1 MINYL
6 INLTMKKFLL
16 LLVLL
21 VSSSISSQIFVFH
34 PVQVPG
40 DQIETFEKIQT
51 EYVQKIAQDA
61 VDNGNLG
68 AWALLKAF
76 NATEDDYNYLWV
88 HLYQDVDQV
97 VDKFSWWSNSE
108 DVLGIKPDIL
118 YGDIDAKADRRYF
131 YKMEMAIPNSDQG
144 EWVIL
149 NFGNPDNVEQFLKD
163 SEKIVMPHF
172 KRMIPKS
179 GMLGWGVATKI
190 TPQGNNPQ
198 GGKYSTAMTYDVYD
212 NLKNVMLHMAGGA
225 AVEGLEIDKLNPPN
239 FSIRGIFRVVT
250 GTE

>member
-1 MINYL
+1 
-6 INLTMKKFLL
+6 MKRNILFIFLFTFYS
-16 LLVLL
+16 VT
-21 VSSSISSQIFVFH
+21 SQIAVFH

-40 DQIETFEKIQT
+40 DQVETFEKIQT

-61 VDNGNLG
+61 VDKGNLG

-76 NATEDDYNYLWV
+76 NATSEDYNYLWV

-97 VDKFSWWSNSE
+97 VDKFTWWANSE
-108 DVLGIKPDIL
+108 EVLGIKPDIL

-131 YKMEMAIPNSDQG
+131 YKMELAINGDSDG

-149 NFGNPDNVEQFLKD
+149 NFGNPDNVDQFLKD

-172 KRMIPKS
+172 EKMMNKS

-190 TPQGNNPQ
+190 TPQGKNSQ
-198 GGKYSTAMTYDVYD
+198 GGDYATAMTYDIYD
-212 NLKNVMLHMAGGA
+212 NLKNVMLHMSGGA
-225 AVEGLEIDKLNPPN
+225 AIEGLPIDKLTPAN
-239 FSIRGIFRVVT
+239 FSIRGIFRVIT
-250 GTE
+250 GTK

>member
-1 MINYL
+1 
-6 INLTMKKFLL
+6 MKRNILFIFLL
-16 LLVLL
+16 TFYSVT
-21 VSSSISSQIFVFH
+21 SQIAVFH

-61 VDNGNLG
+61 VDKGNLG

-76 NATEDDYNYLWV
+76 NATSEDYNYLWV

-97 VDKFSWWSNSE
+97 VDKFTWWANSE
-108 DVLGIKPDIL
+108 EVLGIKPDIL
-118 YGDIDAKADRRYF
+118 YGDIDTKADRRYF
-131 YKMEMAIPNSDQG
+131 YKMELAIDGDSDG

-172 KRMIPKS
+172 EKMMNKS

-190 TPQGNNPQ
+190 TPQGKNSQ
-198 GGKYSTAMTYDVYD
+198 GGDYATAMTYDIYD
-212 NLKNVMLHMAGGA
+212 NLKNVMLHMSGGA
-225 AVEGLEIDKLNPPN
+225 AIEGLPIDKLTPAN
-239 FSIRGIFRVVT
+239 FSIRGIFRVIT
-250 GTE
+250 GTK

>member
-1 MINYL
+1 
-6 INLTMKKFLL
+6 MKRNILFIFLL
-16 LLVLL
+16 TFYSV
-21 VSSSISSQIFVFH
+21 SSQIAVFH

-61 VDNGNLG
+61 VDKGNLG

-76 NATEDDYNYLWV
+76 NATSEDYNYLWV

-97 VDKFSWWSNSE
+97 VDKFTWWANSE
-108 DVLGIKPDIL
+108 EVLGIKPDIL

-131 YKMEMAIPNSDQG
+131 YKMELAINGDSDG

-149 NFGNPDNVEQFLKD
+149 NFGNPDNVDQFLKD

-172 KRMIPKS
+172 EKMMNKS

-190 TPQGNNPQ
+190 TPQGKNSQ
-198 GGKYSTAMTYDVYD
+198 GGDYATAMTYDVYD
-212 NLKNVMLHMAGGA
+212 NLKNVMLHMSGRA
-225 AVEGLEIDKLNPPN
+225 AIEGLPIDKLTPAN
-239 FSIRGIFRVVT
+239 FSIRGIFRVIT
-250 GTE
+250 GTK

>member
-1 MINYL
+1 
-6 INLTMKKFLL
+6 MKRNILFIFLL
-16 LLVLL
+16 TFYSV
-21 VSSSISSQIFVFH
+21 SSQIAVFH

-40 DQIETFEKIQT
+40 DQVETFEKIQT

-61 VDNGNLG
+61 VDKGNLG

-76 NATEDDYNYLWV
+76 NATSEDYNYLWV

-97 VDKFSWWSNSE
+97 VDKFTWWANSE
-108 DVLGIKPDIL
+108 EVLGIKPDIL

-131 YKMEMAIPNSDQG
+131 YKMELAINGDSDG

-172 KRMIPKS
+172 EKMMNKS

-190 TPQGNNPQ
+190 TPQGKNSQ
-198 GGKYSTAMTYDVYD
+198 GGDYATAMTYDIYD
-212 NLKNVMLHMAGGA
+212 NLKNVMLHMSGGA
-225 AVEGLEIDKLNPPN
+225 AIEGLPIDKLTPAN
-239 FSIRGIFRVVT
+239 FSIRGIFRVIT
-250 GTE
+250 GTK

>member
-1 MINYL
+1 
-6 INLTMKKFLL
+6 MKRNILFIFLL
-16 LLVLL
+16 TFYSV
-21 VSSSISSQIFVFH
+21 SSQIAVFH

-61 VDNGNLG
+61 VDKGNLG

-76 NATEDDYNYLWV
+76 NATSEDYNYLWV

-97 VDKFSWWSNSE
+97 VDKFTWWANSE
-108 DVLGIKPDIL
+108 EVLGIKPDIL

-131 YKMEMAIPNSDQG
+131 YKMELAIDGDSDG

-172 KRMIPKS
+172 EKMMNKS

-190 TPQGNNPQ
+190 TPQGKNSR
-198 GGKYSTAMTYDVYD
+198 GGDYATAMTYDIYD
-212 NLKNVMLHMAGGA
+212 NLKNVMLHMSGGA
-225 AVEGLEIDKLNPPN
+225 AIEGLPIDKLTPAN
-239 FSIRGIFRVVT
+239 FSIRGIFRVIT
-250 GTE
+250 GTK

>member
-1 MINYL
+1 
-6 INLTMKKFLL
+6 MKRNILFIFLL
-16 LLVLL
+16 TFYSV
-21 VSSSISSQIFVFH
+21 SSQIAVFH

-61 VDNGNLG
+61 VDKGNLG

-76 NATEDDYNYLWV
+76 NATSEDYNYLWV

-97 VDKFSWWSNSE
+97 VDKFTWWANSE
-108 DVLGIKPDIL
+108 EVLGIKPDIL
-118 YGDIDAKADRRYF
+118 YGDIDTKADRRYF
-131 YKMEMAIPNSDQG
+131 YKMELAIDGDSDG

-172 KRMIPKS
+172 EKMMNKS

-190 TPQGNNPQ
+190 TPQGKNSQ
-198 GGKYSTAMTYDVYD
+198 GGDYATAMTYDIYD
-212 NLKNVMLHMAGGA
+212 NLKSVMLHMSGGA
-225 AVEGLEIDKLNPPN
+225 AIEGLPIDKITPAN
-239 FSIRGIFRVVT
+239 FSIRGIFRVIT
-250 GTE
+250 GTK

>member
-1 MINYL
+1 
-6 INLTMKKFLL
+6 MKRNILFIFLL
-16 LLVLL
+16 TFFSV
-21 VSSSISSQIFVFH
+21 SSQIAVFH

-40 DQIETFEKIQT
+40 DQVETFEKIQT

-61 VDNGNLG
+61 VDKGNLG

-76 NATEDDYNYLWV
+76 NATSEDYNYLWV

-97 VDKFSWWSNSE
+97 VDKFTWWVNSE
-108 DVLGIKPDIL
+108 EVLGIKPDIL

-131 YKMEMAIPNSDQG
+131 YKMELAINGDSDG

-149 NFGNPDNVEQFLKD
+149 NFGNPDNVDQFLKD

-172 KRMIPKS
+172 EKMMNKS

-190 TPQGNNPQ
+190 TPQGKNSQ
-198 GGKYSTAMTYDVYD
+198 GGDYATAMTYDIYD
-212 NLKNVMLHMAGGA
+212 NLKNVMLHMSGGA
-225 AVEGLEIDKLNPPN
+225 AIEGLPIDKLTPAN
-239 FSIRGIFRVVT
+239 FSIRGIFRVIT
-250 GTE
+250 GTK

>member
-1 MINYL
+1 
-6 INLTMKKFLL
+6 MKRNILFIFLL
-16 LLVLL
+16 TFYSV
-21 VSSSISSQIFVFH
+21 SSQIAVFH

-40 DQIETFEKIQT
+40 DQVETFEKIQT

-61 VDNGNLG
+61 VDKGNLG

-76 NATEDDYNYLWV
+76 NATLEDYNYLWV

-97 VDKFSWWSNSE
+97 VDKFTWWANSE
-108 DVLGIKPDIL
+108 EVLGIKPDIL

-131 YKMEMAIPNSDQG
+131 YKMELAINGDSDG

-149 NFGNPDNVEQFLKD
+149 NFGNPDNVDQFLKD

-172 KRMIPKS
+172 EKMMNKS

-190 TPQGNNPQ
+190 TPQGKNSQ
-198 GGKYSTAMTYDVYD
+198 GGDYATAMTYYVYD
-212 NLKNVMLHMAGGA
+212 NLKNVMLHMSGGA
-225 AVEGLEIDKLNPPN
+225 AIEGLPIDKLTPAN
-239 FSIRGIFRVVT
+239 FSIRGIFRVIT
-250 GTE
+250 GTK

>member
-1 MINYL
+1 
-6 INLTMKKFLL
+6 MKRNILFIFLL
-16 LLVLL
+16 TFCSV
-21 VSSSISSQIFVFH
+21 SSQIAVFH

-40 DQIETFEKIQT
+40 DQVETFEKIQT

-61 VDNGNLG
+61 VDKGNLG

-76 NATEDDYNYLWV
+76 NATSEDYNYLWV

-97 VDKFSWWSNSE
+97 VDKFTWWANSE
-108 DVLGIKPDIL
+108 EVLGIKPDIL

-131 YKMEMAIPNSDQG
+131 YKMELAINGDSDG

-149 NFGNPDNVEQFLKD
+149 NFGNPDNVDQFLKD

-172 KRMIPKS
+172 EKMMNKS

-190 TPQGNNPQ
+190 TPQGKNSQ
-198 GGKYSTAMTYDVYD
+198 GGDYATAMTYDIYD
-212 NLKNVMLHMAGGA
+212 NLKNVMLHMSGGA
-225 AVEGLEIDKLNPPN
+225 AIEGLPIDKLTPAN
-239 FSIRGIFRVVT
+239 FSIRGIFRVIT
-250 GTE
+250 GTK

>member
-1 MINYL
+1 
-6 INLTMKKFLL
+6 MKRNILFIFLL
-16 LLVLL
+16 TFYSV
-21 VSSSISSQIFVFH
+21 SSQIAVFH

-40 DQIETFEKIQT
+40 DQVETFEKIQT

-76 NATEDDYNYLWV
+76 NATSEDYNYLWV

-97 VDKFSWWSNSE
+97 VDKFSWWANSE
-108 DVLGIKPDIL
+108 EVLGIKPDIL

-131 YKMEMAIPNSDQG
+131 YKMELAIDGDSDG

-172 KRMIPKS
+172 EKMMNKS

-190 TPQGNNPQ
+190 TPQGKNSQ
-198 GGKYSTAMTYDVYD
+198 GGDYATAMTYDIYD
-212 NLKNVMLHMAGGA
+212 NLKNVMLHMSGGA
-225 AVEGLEIDKLNPPN
+225 AIEGLPIDKLTPAN
-239 FSIRGIFRVVT
+239 FSIRGIFRVIT
-250 GTE
+250 GTK

>member
-1 MINYL
+1 
-6 INLTMKKFLL
+6 MKRNILFIFLL
-16 LLVLL
+16 TFYSV
-21 VSSSISSQIFVFH
+21 SSQIAVFH

-40 DQIETFEKIQT
+40 DQVETFEKIQT

-61 VDNGNLG
+61 VDKGNLG

-76 NATEDDYNYLWV
+76 NATSEDYNYLWV

-97 VDKFSWWSNSE
+97 VDKFTWWANSE
-108 DVLGIKPDIL
+108 EVLGIKPDIL

-131 YKMEMAIPNSDQG
+131 YKMELAINGDSDG

-149 NFGNPDNVEQFLKD
+149 NFGNPDNVDQFLKD

-172 KRMIPKS
+172 EKMMNKS

-190 TPQGNNPQ
+190 TPQGKNSQ
-198 GGKYSTAMTYDVYD
+198 GGDYATAMTYDVYD
-212 NLKNVMLHMAGGA
+212 NLKNVMLHMTGGA
-225 AVEGLEIDKLNPPN
+225 AIEGLPIDKLTPAN
-239 FSIRGIFRVVT
+239 FSIRGIFRVIT
-250 GTE
+250 GTK

>member
-1 MINYL
+1 
-6 INLTMKKFLL
+6 MKRNILFIFLL
-16 LLVLL
+16 TFYSV
-21 VSSSISSQIFVFH
+21 SSQIAVFH

-40 DQIETFEKIQT
+40 DQVETFEKIQT

-76 NATEDDYNYLWV
+76 NATSEDYNYLWV

-97 VDKFSWWSNSE
+97 VDKFTWWANSE
-108 DVLGIKPDIL
+108 EVLGIKPDIL

-131 YKMEMAIPNSDQG
+131 YKMELAINGDSDG

-149 NFGNPDNVEQFLKD
+149 NFGNPDNVDQFLKD

-172 KRMIPKS
+172 EKMMNKS

-190 TPQGNNPQ
+190 TPQGKNSQ
-198 GGKYSTAMTYDVYD
+198 GGDYATAMTYDIYD
-212 NLKNVMLHMAGGA
+212 NLKNVMLHMSGGA
-225 AVEGLEIDKLNPPN
+225 AIEGLPIDKLTPAN
-239 FSIRGIFRVVT
+239 FSIRGIFRVIT
-250 GTE
+250 GTK

>member
-1 MINYL
+1 
-6 INLTMKKFLL
+6 MKRNILFIFLSTFYS
-16 LLVLL
+16 V
-21 VSSSISSQIFVFH
+21 SSQIAVFH

-40 DQIETFEKIQT
+40 DQVETFEKIQT

-61 VDNGNLG
+61 VDKGNLG

-76 NATEDDYNYLWV
+76 NATSEDYNYLWV

-97 VDKFSWWSNSE
+97 VDKFTWWANSE
-108 DVLGIKPDIL
+108 EVLGIKPDIL

-131 YKMEMAIPNSDQG
+131 YKMELAINGDSDG

-149 NFGNPDNVEQFLKD
+149 NFGNPDNVDQFLKD

-172 KRMIPKS
+172 EKMMNKS

-190 TPQGNNPQ
+190 TPQGKNSQ
-198 GGKYSTAMTYDVYD
+198 GGDYATAMTYDIYD
-212 NLKNVMLHMAGGA
+212 NLKNVMLHMSGGA
-225 AVEGLEIDKLNPPN
+225 AIEGLPIDKLTPAN
-239 FSIRGIFRVVT
+239 FSIRGIFRVIT
-250 GTE
+250 GTK

>member
-1 MINYL
+1 
-6 INLTMKKFLL
+6 MKRNILFIFLL
-16 LLVLL
+16 TFYSV
-21 VSSSISSQIFVFH
+21 SSQIAVFH

-40 DQIETFEKIQT
+40 DQVETFEKIQT

-61 VDNGNLG
+61 VDKGNLG

-76 NATEDDYNYLWV
+76 NATSEDYNYLWV

-97 VDKFSWWSNSE
+97 VDKFTWWANSE
-108 DVLGIKPDIL
+108 EVLGIKPDIL

-131 YKMEMAIPNSDQG
+131 YKMELAINGDSDG

-149 NFGNPDNVEQFLKD
+149 NFGNPDNVDQFLKD

-172 KRMIPKS
+172 EKMMNKS

-190 TPQGNNPQ
+190 TPQGKNSQ
-198 GGKYSTAMTYDVYD
+198 GGDYATAMTYDVYD
-212 NLKNVMLHMAGGA
+212 NLKNVMLHISGGA
-225 AVEGLEIDKLNPPN
+225 AIEGLPIDKLTPAN
-239 FSIRGIFRVVT
+239 FSIRGIFRVIT
-250 GTE
+250 GTK

>member
-1 MINYL
+1 
-6 INLTMKKFLL
+6 MKRNILFIFLL
-16 LLVLL
+16 TFYSV
-21 VSSSISSQIFVFH
+21 SSQIAVFH

-40 DQIETFEKIQT
+40 DQVETFEKIQT

-61 VDNGNLG
+61 VDKGNLG

-76 NATEDDYNYLWV
+76 NATSEDYNYLWV

-97 VDKFSWWSNSE
+97 VDKFTWWANSE
-108 DVLGIKPDIL
+108 EVLGIKPDIL

-131 YKMEMAIPNSDQG
+131 YKMELAINGDSDG

-149 NFGNPDNVEQFLKD
+149 NFGNPDNVDQFLKD

-172 KRMIPKS
+172 EKMMNKS

-190 TPQGNNPQ
+190 TPQGKNSQ
-198 GGKYSTAMTYDVYD
+198 GGDYATAMTYDVYD
-212 NLKNVMLHMAGGA
+212 NL
-225 AVEGLEIDKLNPPN
+225 
-239 FSIRGIFRVVT
+239 
-250 GTE
+250 

>member
-1 MINYL
+1 
-6 INLTMKKFLL
+6 MKKNILFIFLL
-16 LLVLL
+16 TFYSV
-21 VSSSISSQIFVFH
+21 SSQIAVFH

-40 DQIETFEKIQT
+40 DQVETFEKIQT

-61 VDNGNLG
+61 VDKGNLG

-76 NATEDDYNYLWV
+76 NATSEDYNYLWV

-97 VDKFSWWSNSE
+97 VDKFTWWANSE
-108 DVLGIKPDIL
+108 EVLGIKPDIL

-131 YKMEMAIPNSDQG
+131 YKMELAINGDSDG

-149 NFGNPDNVEQFLKD
+149 NFGNPDNVDQFLKD

-172 KRMIPKS
+172 EKMMNKS

-190 TPQGNNPQ
+190 TPQGKNSQ
-198 GGKYSTAMTYDVYD
+198 GGDYATAMTYDVYD
-212 NLKNVMLHMAGGA
+212 NLKNVMLHMSGGA
-225 AVEGLEIDKLNPPN
+225 AIEGLPIDKLTPAN
-239 FSIRGIFRVVT
+239 FSIRGIFRVIT
-250 GTE
+250 GTK

>member
-1 MINYL
+1 
-6 INLTMKKFLL
+6 MKRNILFIFLL
-16 LLVLL
+16 TFFSV
-21 VSSSISSQIFVFH
+21 SSQIAVFH

-40 DQIETFEKIQT
+40 DQVETFEKIQT

-61 VDNGNLG
+61 VDKGNLG

-76 NATEDDYNYLWV
+76 NATSEDYNYLWV

-97 VDKFSWWSNSE
+97 VDKFTWWANSE
-108 DVLGIKPDIL
+108 EVLGIKPDIL

-131 YKMEMAIPNSDQG
+131 YKMELAINGDSDG

-149 NFGNPDNVEQFLKD
+149 NFGNPDNVDQFLKD

-172 KRMIPKS
+172 EKMMNKS

-190 TPQGNNPQ
+190 TPQGKNSQ
-198 GGKYSTAMTYDVYD
+198 GGDYATAMTYDIYD
-212 NLKNVMLHMAGGA
+212 NLKNVMLHMSGGA
-225 AVEGLEIDKLNPPN
+225 AIEGLPIDKLTPAN
-239 FSIRGIFRVVT
+239 FSIRGIFRVIT
-250 GTE
+250 GTK

>member
-1 MINYL
+1 
-6 INLTMKKFLL
+6 MKRNILFIFLL
-16 LLVLL
+16 TFYSV
-21 VSSSISSQIFVFH
+21 SSQIAVFH

-40 DQIETFEKIQT
+40 DQVETFEKIQT

-61 VDNGNLG
+61 VDKGNLG

-76 NATEDDYNYLWV
+76 NATSEDYNYLWV

-97 VDKFSWWSNSE
+97 VDKFTWWANSE
-108 DVLGIKPDIL
+108 EVLGIKPDIL

-131 YKMEMAIPNSDQG
+131 YKMELAINGDSDG

-149 NFGNPDNVEQFLKD
+149 NFGNPDNVDQFLKD

-172 KRMIPKS
+172 EKMMNKS

-190 TPQGNNPQ
+190 TPQGKNSQ
-198 GGKYSTAMTYDVYD
+198 GGDYATAMTYDIYD
-212 NLKNVMLHMAGGA
+212 NLKNVMLHMSGGA
-225 AVEGLEIDKLNPPN
+225 AIEGLPIDKITPAN
-239 FSIRGIFRVVT
+239 FSIRGIFRVIT
-250 GTE
+250 GTK

>member
-1 MINYL
+1 
-6 INLTMKKFLL
+6 MKRNILFIFLL
-16 LLVLL
+16 TFYSV
-21 VSSSISSQIFVFH
+21 SSQIAVFH

-40 DQIETFEKIQT
+40 DQVETFEKIQT

-61 VDNGNLG
+61 VDKGNLG

-76 NATEDDYNYLWV
+76 NATSEDYNYLWV

-97 VDKFSWWSNSE
+97 VDKFTWWANSE
-108 DVLGIKPDIL
+108 EVLGIKPDIL

-131 YKMEMAIPNSDQG
+131 YKMELAINGDSDG

-149 NFGNPDNVEQFLKD
+149 NFGNPDNVDQFLKD

-172 KRMIPKS
+172 EKMMNKS

-190 TPQGNNPQ
+190 TPQGKNSQ
-198 GGKYSTAMTYDVYD
+198 GGDYATAMTYDIYD
-212 NLKNVMLHMAGGA
+212 NLKNVMLHMSGGA
-225 AVEGLEIDKLNPPN
+225 AIEGLPIDKLTPAN
-239 FSIRGIFRVVT
+239 FSIRGIFRVIT
-250 GTE
+250 GTK

>member
-1 MINYL
+1 
-6 INLTMKKFLL
+6 MKRNILFIFLL
-16 LLVLL
+16 NFYSV
-21 VSSSISSQIFVFH
+21 SSQIAVFH

-40 DQIETFEKIQT
+40 DQVETFEKIQT

-61 VDNGNLG
+61 VDKGNLG

-76 NATEDDYNYLWV
+76 NATSEDYNYLWV

-97 VDKFSWWSNSE
+97 VDKFTWWANSE
-108 DVLGIKPDIL
+108 EVLGIKPDIL

-131 YKMEMAIPNSDQG
+131 YKMELAINGDSDG

-149 NFGNPDNVEQFLKD
+149 NFGNPDNVDQFLKD

-172 KRMIPKS
+172 EKMMNKS

-190 TPQGNNPQ
+190 TPQGKNSQ
-198 GGKYSTAMTYDVYD
+198 GGDYATAMTYDIYD
-212 NLKNVMLHMAGGA
+212 NLKNVMLHMSGGA
-225 AVEGLEIDKLNPPN
+225 AIEGLPIDKLTPAN
-239 FSIRGIFRVVT
+239 FSIRGIFRVIT
-250 GTE
+250 GTK

>member
-1 MINYL
+1 
-6 INLTMKKFLL
+6 MKRNILFIFLL
-16 LLVLL
+16 TFYSV
-21 VSSSISSQIFVFH
+21 SSQIAVFH

-40 DQIETFEKIQT
+40 DQVETFEKIQT

-61 VDNGNLG
+61 VDKGNLG

-76 NATEDDYNYLWV
+76 NATSEDYNYLWV

-97 VDKFSWWSNSE
+97 VDKFTWWANSE
-108 DVLGIKPDIL
+108 EVLGIKPDIL

-131 YKMEMAIPNSDQG
+131 YKMELAIDGDSDG

-149 NFGNPDNVEQFLKD
+149 NFGNPDNVDQFLKD

-172 KRMIPKS
+172 EKMMNKS

-190 TPQGNNPQ
+190 TPQGKNSQ
-198 GGKYSTAMTYDVYD
+198 GGDYATAMTYDVYD
-212 NLKNVMLHMAGGA
+212 NLKNVMLHMSGGA
-225 AVEGLEIDKLNPPN
+225 AIEGLPIDKLTPAN
-239 FSIRGIFRVVT
+239 FSIRGIFRVIT
-250 GTE
+250 GTK

>member
-1 MINYL
+1 
-6 INLTMKKFLL
+6 MKRNILFIFLL
-16 LLVLL
+16 TFYSV
-21 VSSSISSQIFVFH
+21 SSQIAVFH

-76 NATEDDYNYLWV
+76 NATSEDYNYLWV

-97 VDKFSWWSNSE
+97 VDKFSWWANSE
-108 DVLGIKPDIL
+108 EVLGIKPDIL

-131 YKMEMAIPNSDQG
+131 YKMELAIDGDSDG

-172 KRMIPKS
+172 EKMMNKS

-190 TPQGNNPQ
+190 TPQGKNSQ
-198 GGKYSTAMTYDVYD
+198 GGDYATAMTYDIYD
-212 NLKNVMLHMAGGA
+212 NLKNVMLHMSGGA
-225 AVEGLEIDKLNPPN
+225 AIEGLPIDKLTPAN
-239 FSIRGIFRVVT
+239 FSIRGIFRVIT
-250 GTE
+250 GTK

>member
-1 MINYL
+1 
-6 INLTMKKFLL
+6 MKRNILFIFLL
-16 LLVLL
+16 TFYSV
-21 VSSSISSQIFVFH
+21 SSQIAVFH

-40 DQIETFEKIQT
+40 DQVETFEKIQT

-61 VDNGNLG
+61 VDKGDLG

-76 NATEDDYNYLWV
+76 NATSEDYNYLWV

-97 VDKFSWWSNSE
+97 VDKFTWWANSE
-108 DVLGIKPDIL
+108 EVLGIKPDIL

-131 YKMEMAIPNSDQG
+131 YKMELAINGDSDG

-149 NFGNPDNVEQFLKD
+149 NFGNPDNVDQFLKD

-172 KRMIPKS
+172 EKMMNKS

-190 TPQGNNPQ
+190 TPQGKNSQ
-198 GGKYSTAMTYDVYD
+198 GGDYATAMTYDVYD
-212 NLKNVMLHMAGGA
+212 NLKNVMLHMSGGA
-225 AVEGLEIDKLNPPN
+225 AIEGLPIDKLTPAN
-239 FSIRGIFRVVT
+239 FSIRGIFRVIT
-250 GTE
+250 GTK

>member
-1 MINYL
+1 
-6 INLTMKKFLL
+6 MKRNILFIFLL
-16 LLVLL
+16 TFYSV
-21 VSSSISSQIFVFH
+21 SSQIAVFH

-40 DQIETFEKIQT
+40 NQVETFEKIQT

-61 VDNGNLG
+61 VDKGNLG

-76 NATEDDYNYLWV
+76 NATSEDYNYLWV

-97 VDKFSWWSNSE
+97 VDKFTWWANSE
-108 DVLGIKPDIL
+108 EVLGIKPDIL

-131 YKMEMAIPNSDQG
+131 YKMELAINGDSDG

-149 NFGNPDNVEQFLKD
+149 NFGNPDNVDQFLKD

-172 KRMIPKS
+172 EKMMNKS

-190 TPQGNNPQ
+190 TPQGKNSQ
-198 GGKYSTAMTYDVYD
+198 GGDYATAMTYDVYD
-212 NLKNVMLHMAGGA
+212 NLKNVMLHMSGGA
-225 AVEGLEIDKLNPPN
+225 AIEGLPIDKLTPAN
-239 FSIRGIFRVVT
+239 FSIRGIFRVIT
-250 GTE
+250 GTK

>member
-1 MINYL
+1 
-6 INLTMKKFLL
+6 MKRNILFIFLL
-16 LLVLL
+16 TFYSV
-21 VSSSISSQIFVFH
+21 SSQIAVFH

-40 DQIETFEKIQT
+40 DQVETFEKIQT

-61 VDNGNLG
+61 VDKGNLG

-76 NATEDDYNYLWV
+76 NATSEDYNYLWV

-97 VDKFSWWSNSE
+97 VDKFTWWSNSE
-108 DVLGIKPDIL
+108 EVLGIKPDIL

-131 YKMEMAIPNSDQG
+131 YKMELAINGDSDG

-149 NFGNPDNVEQFLKD
+149 NFGNPDNVDQFLKD

-172 KRMIPKS
+172 EKMMNKS

-190 TPQGNNPQ
+190 TPQGKNSQ
-198 GGKYSTAMTYDVYD
+198 GGDYATAMTYDVYD
-212 NLKNVMLHMAGGA
+212 NLKNVMLHMSGGA
-225 AVEGLEIDKLNPPN
+225 AIEGLPIDKLTPAN
-239 FSIRGIFRVVT
+239 FSIRGIFRVIT
-250 GTE
+250 GTK

>member
-1 MINYL
+1 
-6 INLTMKKFLL
+6 MKRNILFIFLL
-16 LLVLL
+16 TFYSV
-21 VSSSISSQIFVFH
+21 SSQIAVFH

-61 VDNGNLG
+61 VDKGNLG

-76 NATEDDYNYLWV
+76 NATSEDYNYLWV

-97 VDKFSWWSNSE
+97 VDKFTWWANSE
-108 DVLGIKPDIL
+108 EVLGIKPDIL
-118 YGDIDAKADRRYF
+118 YGDIDTKADRRYF
-131 YKMEMAIPNSDQG
+131 YKMELAIDGDSDG

-172 KRMIPKS
+172 EKMMNKS

-190 TPQGNNPQ
+190 TPQGKNSQ
-198 GGKYSTAMTYDVYD
+198 GGDYATAMTYDIYD
-212 NLKNVMLHMAGGA
+212 NLKNVMLHMSGGA
-225 AVEGLEIDKLNPPN
+225 AIEGLPIDKLTPAN
-239 FSIRGIFRVVT
+239 FSIRGIFRVIT
-250 GTE
+250 GTK

>member
-1 MINYL
+1 
-6 INLTMKKFLL
+6 MKRNILFIFLL
-16 LLVLL
+16 TFYSV
-21 VSSSISSQIFVFH
+21 SSQIAVFY

-40 DQIETFEKIQT
+40 DQVETFEKIQT

-61 VDNGNLG
+61 VDKGNLG

-76 NATEDDYNYLWV
+76 NATSEDYNYLWV

-97 VDKFSWWSNSE
+97 VDKFTWWVNSE
-108 DVLGIKPDIL
+108 EVLGIKPDIL

-131 YKMEMAIPNSDQG
+131 YKMELAINGDSDG

-149 NFGNPDNVEQFLKD
+149 NFGNPDNVDQFLKD

-172 KRMIPKS
+172 EKMMNKS

-190 TPQGNNPQ
+190 TPQGKNSQ
-198 GGKYSTAMTYDVYD
+198 GGDYATAMTYDIYD
-212 NLKNVMLHMAGGA
+212 NLKNVMLHMSGGA
-225 AVEGLEIDKLNPPN
+225 AIEGLPIDKLTPAN
-239 FSIRGIFRVVT
+239 FSIRGIYRVIT
-250 GTE
+250 GTK